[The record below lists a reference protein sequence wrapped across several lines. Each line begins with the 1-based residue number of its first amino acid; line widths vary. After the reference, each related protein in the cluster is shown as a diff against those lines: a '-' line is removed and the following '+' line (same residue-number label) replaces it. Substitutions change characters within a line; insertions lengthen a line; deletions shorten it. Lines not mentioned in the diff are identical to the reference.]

1 MASNVYLSG
10 GPCNGRTVSADRIVG
25 GLVAYIAC
33 GGGYYTLD
41 SSGKLHSGDV
51 VFDYAGKS
59 KPGPPAVGAIKA
71 PKAHGGW
78 ADLQRSF
85 NKHWHPALDSA
96 DRLNR
101 AALRSLGRAHK
112 VKR

>member
-1 MASNVYLSG
+1 MADTIYLSG
-10 GPCNGRTVSADRIVG
+10 GPCDGKTVSANEIKG
-25 GLVAYIAC
+25 GLVGYIAC
-33 GGGYYTLD
+33 GGGYYTAD
-41 SSGKLHSGDV
+41 PAGNLHNGNV
-51 VFDYAGKS
+51 VFDYAGKT
-59 KPGPPAVGAIKA
+59 KPQPPTVGVVKA

-85 NKHWHPALDSA
+85 NRHWHPALDSA

>member
-1 MASNVYLSG
+1 VASNVYLSG
-10 GPCNGRTVSADRIVG
+10 GPCDGKTVSANQIKG

-33 GGGYYTLD
+33 GGGFYTVD
-41 SSGKLHSGDV
+41 PNGKLHSGDV
-51 VFDYAGKS
+51 VFDYAGKT
-59 KPGPPAVGAIKA
+59 KPQPPAVGAIKA
-71 PKAHGGW
+71 PKAHAGY

-85 NKHWHPALDSA
+85 NKHWHPALDTA